1 VFSTI
6 VGDITFG
13 RLGERAAPR
22 VLTADHDAAVQRYE
36 LLLGTAPTREFTI
49 PGRDLTVT
57 IFPGISI
64 ISGTPNA
71 LAPIQAL
78 RATVFVD
85 SVLDTEA
92 REHSRQLADTNP
104 ATDAIARL
112 AALVR

>member
-1 VFSTI
+1 
-6 VGDITFG
+6 
-13 RLGERAAPR
+13 